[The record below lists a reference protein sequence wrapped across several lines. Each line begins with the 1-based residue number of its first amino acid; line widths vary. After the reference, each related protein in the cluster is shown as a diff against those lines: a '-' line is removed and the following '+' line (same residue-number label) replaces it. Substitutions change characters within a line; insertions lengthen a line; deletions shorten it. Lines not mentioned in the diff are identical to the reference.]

1 MLATRPYK
9 TSNEEDDAKGVV
21 SEVESAK
28 SKSKKATKSA
38 ELKSAKSTTK

>member
-1 MLATRPYK
+1 MSATRPYE
-9 TSNEEDDAKGVV
+9 TSNGEDAAKGVV
-21 SEVESAK
+21 SGVESAK